1 MAYIRKTTD
10 GLNFLHLFVLFLYQH
25 NPLNGT
31 NWFALFLLYTHTQY
45 IPATFD
51 LSSRYYRDIQYYVL
65 YSFYPFGNVT
75 PPLFPAARQQNV
87 RSNKEN
93 PVVSALSF
101 CQWYRL

>member
-45 IPATFD
+45 IHLPLSTFLVD
-51 LSSRYYRDIQYYVL
+51 IIGIYSLTYYIRFIL
-65 YSFYPFGNVT
+65 LVT
-75 PPLFPAARQQNV
+75 
-87 RSNKEN
+87 
-93 PVVSALSF
+93 
-101 CQWYRL
+101 